1 MLPLD
6 INVKFVWV
14 RSPMYWCLRTL
25 FKYRQLWFFLVI
37 LRRHQSIYQCK
48 ICFGSPKYWWLR
60 ILFKYRHP
68 SFSSCHQTTST
79 CKEQHQRWADVWNR
93 IFTNMKIIF
102 TTTKWNFHIKYNWEC
117 LNFFKPFSGFGP
129 LSRQPW
135 HNQEYLIFISNIFFC
150 NLDHFHFCDQDNQE
164 YLIFISNIFSGTC
177 STSSCVSKTT
187 MNILFPFQIFFLEL
201 APLRVVWA
209 RQNCDANAE
218 PGSDYWRIA
227 AQPPCLD

>member
-1 MLPLD
+1 MGCS
-6 INVKFVWV
+6 K
-14 RSPMYWCLRTL
+14 T
-25 FKYRQLWFFLVI
+25 YR
-37 LRRHQSIYQCK
+37 
-48 ICFGSPKYWWLR
+48 
-60 ILFKYRHP
+60 
-68 SFSSCHQTTST
+68 
-79 CKEQHQRWADVWNR
+79 
-93 IFTNMKIIF
+93 
-102 TTTKWNFHIKYNWEC
+102 NWEC

-150 NLDHFHFCDQDNQE
+150 NLDHFHFCVIKTTKNILFSFQ
-164 YLIFISNIFSGTC
+164 IFFLELAPLPVVWARQPWISYFHFKYFFSGTC

>member
-1 MLPLD
+1 MGCS
-6 INVKFVWV
+6 K
-14 RSPMYWCLRTL
+14 T
-25 FKYRQLWFFLVI
+25 YR
-37 LRRHQSIYQCK
+37 
-48 ICFGSPKYWWLR
+48 
-60 ILFKYRHP
+60 
-68 SFSSCHQTTST
+68 
-79 CKEQHQRWADVWNR
+79 
-93 IFTNMKIIF
+93 
-102 TTTKWNFHIKYNWEC
+102 NWEC

-177 STSSCVSKTT
+177 STSSCVSKTAMNILFSFQIFFSGTCSTSSCVSKTT

-227 AQPPCLD
+227 AQPPCLDYHQPQR